1 MTAIVF
7 AIFKKNTLSTFICIR
22 CVMKIERLSFKGA
35 TGHVGEARLK
45 IKKILTNN
53 FEMQASRMK
62 LLYSYHAVKLIH

>member
-1 MTAIVF
+1 
-7 AIFKKNTLSTFICIR
+7 
-22 CVMKIERLSFKGA
+22 MKIERLSFKGA